1 MDITSLIAIVV
12 AILIIYLFI
21 KFIVS
26 PLLRV
31 VFGIILILIILYLLQ
46 KFLGFDPNKIL
57 TLFGISLNNINLDW
71 LSTPVDYCINQIK
84 NFFLPIWKNI
94 PKN

>member
-12 AILIIYLFI
+12 AIIIIYLVI

-26 PLLRV
+26 PLLKI
-31 VFGIILILIILYLLQ
+31 VFGIILILIILYFLQ
-46 KFLGFDPNKIL
+46 KYLGFDPNQIL
-57 TLFGISLNNINLDW
+57 SPFGISFKNINLDW
-71 LSTPVDYCINQIK
+71 LSAQVDYCLNQIK
-84 NFFLPIWKNI
+84 NLFLPIWKNI

>member
-12 AILIIYLFI
+12 AVVIIYLFI
-21 KFIVS
+21 KFIIS

-31 VFGIILILIILYLLQ
+31 VFGVILILIIIYLLQ

-57 TLFGISLNNINLDW
+57 TPFGISFDNINLNW
-71 LSTPVDYCINQIK
+71 LSAPVDYCLNQIK
-84 NFFLPIWKNI
+84 NLLLPIWKSI

>member
-12 AILIIYLFI
+12 AIVIIYLFI

-31 VFGIILILIILYLLQ
+31 VFGIILILIIIYLLQ

-57 TLFGISLNNINLDW
+57 TPFGISFSNINLDW
-71 LSTPVDYCINQIK
+71 LSAPVDYCINQIT
-84 NFFLPIWKNI
+84 NFFLPVWKNI